1 MADTWYSRSIAIR
14 CAPERLRP
22 VPASAWNPRR
32 GDEASG
38 GARTATIVTLSGIQP
53 STPAPAR
60 TEDVIPPNVR
70 RLQREIERNV
80 RRYRAGIRAGVALD
94 PELISLGAHATLGPI
109 FSRRLLLRPN
119 MEFAYGELTT
129 LFAVNL
135 EGIYRLSETMPRNRW
150 SPYVG
155 GGPTLGF
162 SHRGFSTAASDGR
175 SFDFGDFSF
184 NGGINLLAGF
194 EKPSGVFIEL
204 KTTVYTD
211 PHLRLLF
218 GVTF

>member
-1 MADTWYSRSIAIR
+1 MVFALDRDTVRPQAIA
-14 CAPERLRP
+14 L
-22 VPASAWNPRR
+22 
-32 GDEASG
+32 
-38 GARTATIVTLSGIQP
+38 GARVRVESAVDDQASDDVRTAISVALIGPPP
-53 STPAPAR
+53 STPPPAG
-60 TEDVIPPNVR
+60 TEDVIPANIR
-70 RLQREIERNV
+70 RLEQEIARNV

-94 PELISLGAHATLGPI
+94 PELVAVGAHATLGPI
-109 FSRRLLLRPN
+109 FARRLLFRPN
-119 MEFAYGELTT
+119 VEFAYGELTT

-135 EGIYRLSETMPRNRW
+135 EAIYRLSQTMPRNRW

-162 SHRGFSTAASDGR
+162 SHRGFSTETSDGR

-194 EKPSGVFIEL
+194 ERPSGVFIEL